1 MNTAAAQ
8 PAASYA
14 GDVRPA
20 EAWRMLTETPEAV
33 LIDVRTL
40 PEWLYVGVAD
50 LSALG
55 RQSLFIAWQ
64 VFPAMQVD
72 PQFVERVE
80 ASGVGRD
87 QPILLLCRS
96 GVRSKDA
103 AIALTAAGF
112 GPCYNV
118 AEGFE
123 GVIDPAKH
131 RAVNGWKMAGLP
143 WIQS

>member
-1 MNTAAAQ
+1 MSTASAAAG
-8 PAASYA
+8 YA
-14 GDVRPA
+14 GDLRP
-20 EAWRMLTETPEAV
+20 TETWRLLAENPNAV

-50 LSALG
+50 LAKLDK
-55 RQSLFIAWQ
+55 QCLFISWQ
-64 VFPAMQVD
+64 QFPAMQID
-72 PQFVERVE
+72 PQFIERIE
-80 ASGVGRD
+80 AAGVTRN

-123 GVIDPAKH
+123 GGMDAAKH